1 MTDLLLY
8 NPKNMI
14 KEDYVS
20 LKTAR
25 LLKDKGF
32 RCVTNRYYNAQ
43 YDEIGTV
50 SDTFMMDWNDEAYM
64 KKLGM
69 EGAIAIPT
77 LQVTMK
83 WLREVHDIHLSIT
96 PFDIEPRVS
105 GRIVRYIPEIYT
117 LPSKGYEMD
126 CVGMNVC
133 NSYEEAANAAILHAL
148 KNLIDL

>member
-1 MTDLLLY
+1 
-8 NPKNMI
+8 MI
-14 KEDYVS
+14 EDYVS
-20 LKTAR
+20 LDIAR

-32 RCVTNRYYNAQ
+32 RNITNRYYNAQ
-43 YDEIGTV
+43 YAQIRTT

-77 LQVTMK
+77 LQMTMK

-117 LPSKGYEMD
+117 LPSKVMKWI
-126 CVGMNVC
+126 VWV
-133 NSYEEAANAAILHAL
+133 
-148 KNLIDL
+148 